1 MIRLVALSLLCWFG
15 SAVAMVAQEPKDW
28 ANFGRYSQSNAEVEK
43 PAKVVFMGN
52 SITELWER
60 TDPAFFT
67 DNDFICRG
75 IGGQVTS
82 QMLVRFRADVINL
95 SPKVVVIMAGTND
108 VALND
113 YAVTP
118 EHTYENIISMAEL
131 AQANKIKVVICSI
144 PPAAQ
149 FGWRKEV
156 KPVDTIH
163 TLNMKLKEYAAK
175 HKIPYA
181 DFYTAM
187 VDGNGG
193 LPQKYSLDGVHP
205 TLEGYKV
212 MEPILMRILNKL
224 L

>member
-118 EHTYENIISMAEL
+118 EHTYENIISMAFSFI
-131 AQANKIKVVICSI
+131 QNQS
-144 PPAAQ
+144 
-149 FGWRKEV
+149 
-156 KPVDTIH
+156 
-163 TLNMKLKEYAAK
+163 
-175 HKIPYA
+175 
-181 DFYTAM
+181 
-187 VDGNGG
+187 
-193 LPQKYSLDGVHP
+193 
-205 TLEGYKV
+205 
-212 MEPILMRILNKL
+212 
-224 L
+224 